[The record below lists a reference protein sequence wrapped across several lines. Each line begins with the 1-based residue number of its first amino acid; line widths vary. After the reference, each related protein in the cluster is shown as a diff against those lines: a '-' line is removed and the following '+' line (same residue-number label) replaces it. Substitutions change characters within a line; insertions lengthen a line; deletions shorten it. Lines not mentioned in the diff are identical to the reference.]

1 MNTLN
6 NTSNTPSLIAPLQ
19 QAMEILP
26 DYNPFNRSYRVHP
39 LKELVEKKSLEFMEQ
54 YKLYW
59 TEEQRQRLYGQDCGG
74 IAGYVYT
81 LAPTAEQLQLGADL
95 AMIAFTWDDEFC
107 DEGPTRDK
115 PMEMADSA
123 FRTIRALESHDI
135 MVDKND
141 RYAIAMRDI
150 LLRVRKLSPDYL
162 ANQWVDS
169 VRHWFFIEIQKASNV
184 ARGIRPN
191 LNDYVVTRMHTGAT
205 PTFMLNTQIANGL
218 ELGPGLLFDRRVNAL
233 MELAR
238 MIVNWSSD
246 CYSYFKEAERTADGY
261 NIIDV
266 LMDTYKITIYAAM
279 AMAFNMQDR
288 MMMRF
293 VELRDEVLNSQH
305 EKGVDAYIEAL
316 EEYTIG
322 GILWCQETQRYRFI
336 DGTSSGKLAY
346 TASGFTKV
354 ARGTELSEPINIP
367 NIASWWEVG
376 ERAGKNKW
384 NYQS

>member
-1 MNTLN
+1 MNTNDFLSPEAQPTL
-6 NTSNTPSLIAPLQ
+6 TSQPVMHIV
-19 QAMEILP
+19 P
-26 DYNPFNRSYRVHP
+26 DYNPFNRQYKVHP
-39 LKELVEKKSLEFMEQ
+39 LKAEVEKKALDFMER
-54 YKLYW
+54 YRLYW

-81 LAPTAEQLQLGADL
+81 LAPNAEQLQLGADL

-123 FRTIRALESHDI
+123 FRTIRALECHDI
-135 MVDKND
+135 IVDKND
-141 RYAIAMRDI
+141 RYAVAMRDI
-150 LLRVRKLSPDYL
+150 LQRVRQLSPDYL

-191 LNDYVVTRMHTGAT
+191 LSDYVVTRMHTGAT

-238 MIVNWSSD
+238 TVVNWSSD

-266 LMDTYKITIYAAM
+266 LMDTHNLSVEAAM

-288 MMMRF
+288 MLMRF
-293 VELRDEVLNSQH
+293 VELRDEVLNGPH
-305 EKGVDAYIEAL
+305 DKGAEIYIDAL

-322 GILWCQETQRYRFI
+322 GILWCQQTQRYRFI
-336 DGTSSGKLAY
+336 DGTTSGRLAY
-346 TASGFTKV
+346 TASGFTRQ
-354 ARGTELSEPINIP
+354 ARGSELSEPIDIP
-367 NIASWWEVG
+367 TIAWWWQVG
-376 ERAGKNKW
+376 ERADQHGRR
-384 NYQS
+384 

>member
-1 MNTLN
+1 MSPHNS
-6 NTSNTPSLIAPLQ
+6 TSSTHPLIAQTQ
-19 QAMEILP
+19 QVLHILP
-26 DYNPFNRSYRVHP
+26 DYNPFNRHYRVHP
-39 LKELVEKKSLEFMEQ
+39 LKELVEKKALEFMEKFQ
-54 YKLYW
+54 LYW
-59 TEEQRQRLYGQDCGG
+59 TEEQRLRLYGQDCGG

-135 MVDKND
+135 VVDIND

-150 LLRVRKLSPDYL
+150 LQRVRKLSPDYL

-184 ARGIRPN
+184 ARGIRPT

-238 MIVNWSSD
+238 MTVNWSSD

-266 LMDTYKITIYAAM
+266 LMDTYKLTIEAAM
-279 AMAFNMQDR
+279 DMAFNMQDR
-288 MMMRF
+288 MLMRF
-293 VELRDEVLNSQH
+293 VELRDEVLSSH
-305 EKGVDAYIEAL
+305 HDKGAEIYIEAL

-336 DGTSSGKLAY
+336 DGTPSGKLAY

-354 ARGTELSEPINIP
+354 ARGTELSEPIDIP
-367 NIASWWEVG
+367 NIAWWWEVG
-376 ERAGKNKW
+376 ERAGKNRWHYK
-384 NYQS
+384 S

>member
-1 MNTLN
+1 MNSYDNIAHTLK
-6 NTSNTPSLIAPLQ
+6 SAGQPQPVMHIV
-19 QAMEILP
+19 P
-26 DYNPFNRSYRVHP
+26 DFNPFNRKYEVHP
-39 LKELVEKKSLEFMEQ
+39 LKKEVEKKALEFMER

-81 LAPTAEQLQLGADL
+81 LAPNAEQLQLGADL

-123 FRTIRALESHDI
+123 FRTIRALECHDI
-135 MVDKND
+135 IVDEND
-141 RYAIAMRDI
+141 RYAVAMRDI
-150 LLRVRKLSPDYL
+150 LQRVRDLSPDYL

-184 ARGIRPN
+184 ARNIRPN

-238 MIVNWSSD
+238 TIVNWSSD

-266 LMDTYKITIYAAM
+266 LMDTHKLSVEGAM

-288 MMMRF
+288 MLMRF
-293 VELRDEVLNSQH
+293 VELRDEVLNSRH
-305 EKGVDAYIEAL
+305 DKGVDVYIDAL

-336 DGTSSGKLAY
+336 DGTPTGRLAY
-346 TASGFTKV
+346 TASGFTQQ
-354 ARGTELSEPINIP
+354 ARGSALSEPINIP
-367 NIASWWEVG
+367 SIAWWWEVG
-376 ERAGKNKW
+376 ERAGKNNW
-384 NYQS
+384 QYQR